1 MIADGFAVEYYGG
14 NKDELE
20 AGHMKNK
27 QILIEKGL
35 LSADE

>member
-14 NKDELE
+14 NKDALG
-20 AGHMKNK
+20 AAHAANK
-27 QILIEKGL
+27 KILIEKGL